1 MPITYNYGRMLYNKL
16 LYTGISRAKKSL
28 TLLGS
33 PKAFYNG
40 VNNDYSLNRKTNLT
54 ENILSLIK

>member
-1 MPITYNYGRMLYNKL
+1 MLYNKL

-33 PKAFYNG
+33 PKALYMG
-40 VNNDYSLNRKTNLT
+40 TNNDYSLNRKTNLVNT
-54 ENILSLIK
+54 LLNKLN